1 MIKSIE
7 FKNFRNISGKYIFNK
22 DLNVI
27 VGKNNSGKTNLLEG
41 IKLAF
46 SCITN
51 DYFRISGSDF
61 INSDDSKTIEIS
73 VELEENSIPSLNFTN
88 QNGENECGFKV
99 KIRKTKSGR
108 YVKELLLLSGS
119 NIDLEI
125 LREDKNIPNLYL
137 IPLIRIEDIYTAGL
151 TTGISKFISSEE
163 KYKELIKDS
172 KNAIEEEL
180 KDKKT
185 KFQELCKKF
194 NENIDIELT
203 DPKFSNERVYIVDGK
218 NEHNFNIGSGYKS
231 IANIMLNTLDENFNI
246 ILIDEIENHLHPA
259 LIRTLIKELRKVENT
274 IIIATTHSSVVIN
287 EFDIEEI
294 IDISAKQIKLI
305 EDDNIIKKLNI
316 FLHPGRNELILAD
329 NVILVEGYTEEFL
342 LKNYLNKYNY
352 NWTIVNVAGVM
363 IEPYIKLAVLLE
375 KRTIVISDNDIALSQ
390 TKESSN
396 RFKKLKNLCTENKV
410 KLIEIDNTLETD
422 LYNNGFLSNYMELLK
437 NHEKHKE
444 IYVAKEKKKTEIA
457 EKLIEDKVNLE
468 KWHVI
473 EEIKNE
479 FSSN

>member
-1 MIKSIE
+1 
-7 FKNFRNISGKYIFNK
+7 
-22 DLNVI
+22 
-27 VGKNNSGKTNLLEG
+27 
-41 IKLAF
+41 
-46 SCITN
+46 
-51 DYFRISGSDF
+51 
-61 INSDDSKTIEIS
+61 
-73 VELEENSIPSLNFTN
+73 
-88 QNGENECGFKV
+88 
-99 KIRKTKSGR
+99 
-108 YVKELLLLSGS
+108 
-119 NIDLEI
+119 
-125 LREDKNIPNLYL
+125 
-137 IPLIRIEDIYTAGL
+137 
-151 TTGISKFISSEE
+151 
-163 KYKELIKDS
+163 
-172 KNAIEEEL
+172 
-180 KDKKT
+180 
-185 KFQELCKKF
+185 
-194 NENIDIELT
+194 
-203 DPKFSNERVYIVDGK
+203 
-218 NEHNFNIGSGYKS
+218 
-231 IANIMLNTLDENFNI
+231 MLNTLDENFNI

-259 LIRTLIKELRKVENT
+259 LIRTLIKELRKAENT

-363 IEPYIKLAVLLE
+363 FEPYIKLAVLLE

-444 IYVAKEKKKTEIA
+444 IYVAKEKMKTEIA
-457 EKLIEDKVNLE
+457 EKLIIL
-468 KWHVI
+468 
-473 EEIKNE
+473 EIKT
-479 FSSN
+479 